1 MVSQQPEGSTSPK
14 LAVSWGEYRR
24 LRVFVRPYA
33 GRLAGILAI
42 SLAAT
47 LLGLAQPFI
56 SKLLIDVALL
66 HKNWT
71 ALWQVAVL
79 MFVATVLGFALNILS
94 SYQYVRV
101 SAAMLFDM
109 RLALYRHLQTL
120 SPRFYAKWRLGDLVS
135 RLNNDIGEVQ
145 RVSADSLLSILSNVV
160 FFIGSVA
167 MMLWLNW
174 KLFLISVV
182 LLPLCLYTFTYY
194 QRKLTSFTQE
204 LRERAADVGSLFV
217 ETLIGMRSVVAANA
231 CEYEARRFGKRNS
244 AFVDALLRLQMS
256 SFMSGALPGTIL
268 TVSTS
273 MVFLYGGKLIIDGR
287 MTIGTLVA
295 FMAYHG
301 RLLSP
306 VQNMMSL
313 SANLASGRVSLR
325 RIFEILDTPA
335 EVVERPGALALGPVR
350 SKIVLEDVML
360 RHDRE
365 GVLKGV
371 NCEIEAGTFC
381 AILGPSGAG
390 KSTIADLLVR
400 FLDPDA
406 GRITVDGV
414 DLRDLR
420 LGDIR
425 KEMVL
430 VDQTPHLFNSSIAEN
445 ISYSRPEST
454 RAEVEQ
460 AGRDA
465 GLDEL
470 IRRLPHGYDTLTGER
485 GLALSAGERQRV
497 ALARALV
504 RNPSVLILDE
514 PTSAL
519 DAETERIVA
528 QNLRESLRGRT
539 VIVITHRPAL
549 AEIADAVLHL
559 RDGRIVAE
567 LAPA

>member
-1 MVSQQPEGSTSPK
+1 MRQSEDTKSSQ
-14 LAVSWGEYRR
+14 LAVSWGEYGR
-24 LRVFVRPYA
+24 LKCFVQPYA
-33 GRLAGILAI
+33 GRLAGILGI
-42 SLAAT
+42 SLVAT

-56 SKLLIDVALL
+56 SKLLIDGALL
-66 HKNWT
+66 RRDWT
-71 ALWQVAVL
+71 ALWHVAAL
-79 MFVATVLGFALNILS
+79 MFLATVAGFALNILS

-135 RLNNDIGEVQ
+135 RLNNDVGEVQ
-145 RVSADSLLSILSNVV
+145 RVSADSILSVLSNVV
-160 FFIGSVA
+160 FLIGSVA

-174 KLFLISVV
+174 KLFLVSVV
-182 LLPLCLYTFTYY
+182 LLPICLYTFTHY
-194 QRKLTSFTQE
+194 QRKLTSFTKQ

-217 ETLIGMRSVVAANA
+217 ETIIGMRSVVAANA
-231 CEYEARRFGKRNS
+231 GEYESRRFGERNS
-244 AFVDALLRLQMS
+244 AFVDTLLRLQLT
-256 SFMSGALPGTIL
+256 SFLSGALPGTVL

-273 MVFLYGGKLIIDGR
+273 MVFLYGGKMIIDGT

-295 FMAYHG
+295 FMAYHA

-306 VQNMMSL
+306 VQNMMGL
-313 SANLASGRVSLR
+313 SANLASARVSLR

-335 EVVERPGALALGPVR
+335 EVVEQPGALPLAPIR
-350 SKIVLEDVML
+350 SRIVLEDVML

-371 NCEIEAGTFC
+371 CCEIEAGTFC

-414 DLRDLR
+414 DLRRFRLEDLR
-420 LGDIR
+420 REI
-425 KEMVL
+425 VL
-430 VDQTPHLFNSSIAEN
+430 VDQSPHLFNSSIAEN

-454 RAEVEQ
+454 RAEVER
-460 AGRDA
+460 AGSEA

-470 IRRLPHGYDTLTGER
+470 ILRLPQGYDTATGER

-497 ALARALV
+497 ALARALL

-519 DAETERIVA
+519 DPETERIVA
-528 QNLRESLRGRT
+528 RNLRESLRGRT

-549 AEIADAVLHL
+549 AEIADTVLQL
-559 RDGRIVAE
+559 RDGKIVLE

>member
-1 MVSQQPEGSTSPK
+1 VG
-14 LAVSWGEYRR
+14 WGEYRR
-24 LRVFVRPYA
+24 LGIFIRPYR
-33 GRLAGILAI
+33 GRLAGILGI

-47 LLGLAQPFI
+47 LLGLTQPYI

-66 HKNWT
+66 HRDWT
-71 ALWQVAVL
+71 ALREVAAL
-79 MFVATVLGFALNILS
+79 MFVATVVGFALNILS

-109 RLALYRHLQTL
+109 RLVLYRHLQTL

-145 RVSADSLLSILSNVV
+145 RVSADSLLSVLSNVV
-160 FFIGSVA
+160 FLIGSVS

-174 KLFLISVV
+174 KLFLVSVA
-182 LLPLCLYTFTYY
+182 LLPLCLYTFTHY
-194 QRKLTSFTQE
+194 QRKITAFTQV

-217 ETLIGMRSVVAANA
+217 DTLIGMRSVIAANA
-231 CEYEARRFGKRNS
+231 GDYESRRFGKRNA
-244 AFVDALLRLQMS
+244 AFVDTLLRLQMV
-256 SFMSGALPGTIL
+256 SFLSGGLPGTIL

-273 MVFLYGGKLIIDGR
+273 LVFLYGGKMIIDGK

-295 FMAYHG
+295 FMAYHT

-306 VQNMMSL
+306 VQNLMGL
-313 SANLASGRVSLR
+313 SANLASARVSLH

-335 EVVERPGALALGPVR
+335 EVVERPGALPLMPVKR
-350 SKIVLEDVML
+350 GIVLEDVML

-371 NCEIEAGTFC
+371 SFEIEAGTFC

-400 FLDPDA
+400 FLDPDS
-406 GRITVDGV
+406 GRIEIDGQN
-414 DLRDLR
+414 LRELR
-420 LGDIR
+420 LEDVR
-425 KEMVL
+425 RELVL
-430 VDQTPHLFNSSIAEN
+430 VDQTPHLFNASIAEN
-445 ISYSRPEST
+445 ISYSRSEAT
-454 RAEVEQ
+454 RAEIEA
-460 AGRDA
+460 AGTEA

-470 IRRLPHGYDTLTGER
+470 IGRLPHGYDTATGER
-485 GLALSAGERQRV
+485 GLALSAGERQRI
-497 ALARALV
+497 ALARALL

-519 DAETERIVA
+519 DPETERIVA
-528 QNLRESLRGRT
+528 QNLRQSLRGRT

-549 AEIADAVLHL
+549 ADIADTVLQL
-559 RDGRIVAE
+559 RDGKIVAE
-567 LAPA
+567 FAPA